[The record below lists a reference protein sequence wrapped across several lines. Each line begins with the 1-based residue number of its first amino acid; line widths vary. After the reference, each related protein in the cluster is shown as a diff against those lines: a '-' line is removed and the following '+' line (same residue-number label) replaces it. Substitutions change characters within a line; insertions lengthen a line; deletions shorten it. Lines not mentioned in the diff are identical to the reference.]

1 MSKRKEHIEVE
12 PTVNES
18 CGIEYS
24 VHRILPRMIPDLER
38 VFPGVDLTNTL
49 VVPTFQECKC
59 DLIANGPEPDA
70 EKDRLLETFVAWAKV
85 VCAALRADGHWADLT
100 DPCSGLPVLS
110 ERGGSYYPDVIGG
123 QMLLN
128 YDIIDTGCCKLLS
141 HPKWHTKVY
150 PATLFTTAPLEAVV
164 PLLAKPFSLKQ

>member
-1 MSKRKEHIEVE
+1 MCKPIVCVLTRK
-12 PTVNES
+12 
-18 CGIEYS
+18 S
-24 VHRILPRMIPDLER
+24 VLPRLTDWLKSLHGR
-38 VFPGVDLTNTL
+38 VF
-49 VVPTFQECKC
+49 TFLQ
-59 DLIANGPEPDA
+59 
-70 EKDRLLETFVAWAKV
+70 
-85 VCAALRADGHWADLT
+85 DLT

>member
-85 VCAALRADGHWADLT
+85 VCAALRADGHWAVGVSNT
-100 DPCSGLPVLS
+100 PSSPHVGRVWH
-110 ERGGSYYPDVIGG
+110 R
-123 QMLLN
+123 LL
-128 YDIIDTGCCKLLS
+128 GC
-141 HPKWHTKVY
+141 
-150 PATLFTTAPLEAVV
+150 AN
-164 PLLAKPFSLKQ
+164 Q